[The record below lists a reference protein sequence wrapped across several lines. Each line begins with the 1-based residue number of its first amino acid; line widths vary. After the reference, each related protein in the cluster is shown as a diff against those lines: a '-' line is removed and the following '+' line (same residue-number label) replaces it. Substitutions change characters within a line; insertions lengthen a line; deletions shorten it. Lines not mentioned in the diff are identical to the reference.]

1 MCKPILTVKLWG
13 ILALLALTSTACSAT
28 PQTAAASV
36 PTAVP
41 QPQLVQPSPQ
51 PTPTEAPPALYR
63 AEPLPQALTQDFPLP
78 TGWQFTDQPKAA
90 QYRLEI
96 GTSVNPP
103 AGYWTFA
110 LAAPFATVEDEVTTE
125 SLKSFWLGQ
134 STPELPFSR
143 LVLAPDTLAVLT
155 QWWGAPDLDRVV
167 QRSIDEMIESGSSAS
182 SANKP
187 LPSDLPPAQPSG
199 PSQEWAVLPF
209 EQLNPQW
216 KVIAVASQSPV
227 QKSFDPAQYPLSI
240 PLQIVPVGSA
250 APLSDGDFAILQP
263 SLSNRDPEKMTTV
276 ILTGVTAL
284 VRATAGLMELKGLT
298 YPGEDIRAW
307 LREADITHI
316 NNEIPFTPKC
326 PPPYPRENTL
336 VFCSK
341 PKYLELI
348 QDVGADI
355 IELSGDHFQDWGDE
369 AMLFTADFYDQ
380 NGLKYYGG
388 GRNLAEASRPLLIED
403 HGNRL
408 AFLGCNAKAPGYS
421 SAAENRPG
429 AVRCDWPVLFQQIA
443 DVRAQGYIP
452 IVTFQHEEYYTY
464 EANPFVIP
472 DFEATAAAGA
482 AIVSGSQAHQPQAL
496 QFHQGA
502 LIHYGLGNLFFDQYD
517 EGIPTRQAFMD
528 RHVFYQ
534 GRHISTELLTLQ
546 FIDNARPRPMTP
558 EERRGLLE
566 TVFKASGW

>member
-1 MCKPILTVKLWG
+1 MFKPISSVKLWG
-13 ILALLALTSTACSAT
+13 ILALLALASSACSAA
-28 PQTAAASV
+28 PQTAAASG
-36 PTAVP
+36 PTAATQP
-41 QPQLVQPSPQ
+41 QPVQPSPQ
-51 PTPTEAPPALYR
+51 PTPTAAPPGLYR
-63 AEPLPQALTQDFPLP
+63 AAPLPQSLTEDFPLP
-78 TGWQFTDQPKAA
+78 PGWQFTDQAETA
-90 QYRLEI
+90 RYRLQI
-96 GTSVNPP
+96 GAGDPP
-103 AGYWTFA
+103 AGYWTLA
-110 LAAPFATVEDEVTTE
+110 LTAPFATVDDEVAAE
-125 SLKSFWLGQ
+125 DLKSFWLGQ
-134 STPELPFSR
+134 QPAPELPFSR
-143 LVLAPDTLAVLT
+143 LALPSDAQAVLT
-155 QWWGAPDLDRVV
+155 QWWGSPDPGRVI
-167 QRSIDEMIESGSSAS
+167 QRSLDELSTSA
-182 SANKP
+182 P
-187 LPSDLPPAQPSG
+187 V
-199 PSQEWAVLPF
+199 PSQEWAILPF
-209 EQLNPQW
+209 EQLSPAW
-216 KVIAVASQSPV
+216 KVIAVAGQSPV
-227 QKSFDPAQYPLSI
+227 QKAFDPAQYPLSI
-240 PLQIVPVGSA
+240 PLQLVPVGSA
-250 APLSDGDFAILQP
+250 APLSKGDLTVLQP
-263 SLSNRDPEKMTTV
+263 SLSNRDPKKMTTV

-284 VRATAGLMELKGLT
+284 VRATAGLMELKGMT
-298 YPGEDIRAW
+298 YPGEDIRGW

-341 PKYLELI
+341 TKYFELL

-472 DFEATAAAGA
+472 DFEGTAAAGA

-496 QFHQGA
+496 QFHEGA

-517 EGIPTRQAFMD
+517 EGIPTRQAFID
-528 RHVFYQ
+528 RHIFYQ
-534 GRHISTELLTLQ
+534 GRHISTELLTIQ